1 MRLRVETAIGIGS
14 VLMLQLVGAFS
25 AIGLLGRTGP
35 VVDRLLVENVVSL
48 DAVEQMLESLAD
60 TSSVPEQFEAA
71 LNVAAGNITESHE
84 PRAIARIS
92 ASWRE
97 AMDGDAVAVA
107 ETVDALDDLWE
118 VNRVSMD
125 EVGSAARWLAQA
137 GQWAQALLG
146 GVGFAISVL
155 VFRRLRSRLE
165 EPIEELD
172 LTLQAARTGDP
183 RRRSVILTGPVET
196 RRISENVN
204 WMLDCLEERSR
215 PTMLNASSRDRA
227 LLIALLDRESAPVFV
242 VGDEGRILSSNQA
255 ALPVVGTTVRP
266 AELVAALTAHEP
278 LPPGWASERVEAA
291 QAWICR
297 AVPDALAS

>member
-48 DAVEQMLESLAD
+48 DAVEQMLVALAD
-60 TSSVPEQFEAA
+60 SSSVPEQFEAA
-71 LNVAAGNITESHE
+71 LTVAAANVTERNESNS
-84 PRAIARIS
+84 IARIEER
-92 ASWRE
+92 WRD
-97 AMDGDAVAVA
+97 AMDGDAAAVA
-107 ETVDALDDLWE
+107 ETVDALDEVWD
-118 VNRVSMD
+118 VNRAAMD
-125 EVGSAARWLAQA
+125 EAGGAARWLAQA
-137 GQWAQALLG
+137 GQWAQTLLG
-146 GVGFAISVL
+146 GIGFAISVL

-172 LTLQAARTGDP
+172 LTLAAARTGDP
-183 RRRSVILTGPVET
+183 RRRSVILAGPAET
-196 RRISENVN
+196 RRIGENVN
-204 WMLDCLEERSR
+204 WLLDCLEERSR
-215 PTMLNASSRDRA
+215 PTVSASSRDRA
-227 LLIALLDRESAPVFV
+227 LLISLLDKEPTPVLV

-255 ALPVVGTTVRP
+255 ALPVVGTQVRP

-278 LPPGWASERVEAA
+278 LPPGWESERVEAA